1 MREVNELDRIKNR
14 ESVNMERMVEVEQKL
29 DRIRGS
35 KMDAFDQLNKL
46 EEKLQNELDKLV
58 DEQAIMNPPNLDN

>member
-1 MREVNELDRIKNR
+1 
-14 ESVNMERMVEVEQKL
+14 MERMVEVEQKL